1 MAITAQ
7 QLMDARDLITQAG
20 NVRAAATALRQR
32 FPELRALVLDAGD
45 MRGETP
51 ALTTGPCALYLM
63 STDGHCWT
71 VTGDPAEAS
80 AVILTEH

>member
-7 QLMDARDLITQAG
+7 ELDDARALLGRATD
-20 NVRAAATALRQR
+20 VRTAATALRQQ
-32 FPELRALVLDAGD
+32 FPQLRALVMDAGE

-71 VTGDPAEAS
+71 VTGDPGQAS